1 MRHARGTRRAWLVGP
16 HATHR
21 PSRVRLT
28 GRMTIDPSQHH
39 ARILAAPVFGHLAT
53 VRPNGTVQVNP
64 MWFEFDSE
72 ARVIRFTHT
81 TKRAKFKNLQQ
92 NPHMTLEAL
101 DPENPLKY
109 VEVRGRLTEVIP
121 DPEGAFYVHLGQRYG
136 NPHQQSPADRADRV
150 ILVMQVEKIA
160 GR

>member
-1 MRHARGTRRAWLVGP
+1 
-16 HATHR
+16 
-21 PSRVRLT
+21 
-28 GRMTIDPSQHH
+28 MTTDLSQHH

-53 VRPNGTVQVNP
+53 VKPNGTVQVNP
-64 MWFEFDSE
+64 MWFEFDGE

-101 DPENPLKY
+101 DPENPLTY
-109 VEVRGRLTEVIP
+109 VEVRGRLAEVIP
-121 DPEGAFYVHLGQRYG
+121 DPEGAFYVHLGKRYG
-136 NPHQQSPADRADRV
+136 NPHQQSPADKADRV
-150 ILVMQVEKIA
+150 ILVMQVERIA